1 MNEKYFYDRIR
12 RAVFGGRLTAGQVE
26 GVSKILAFRDQMW
39 PGMSDDELAYV
50 LATTVHETAH
60 TMQPITERGSQ
71 KYLRSKPY
79 WPWIGRGL
87 VQITWERNY
96 KLFRIDNPDDALKW
110 PVALDV
116 MFRGMVKGMFTGKK
130 LADYIVPGRKP
141 NYIGARRI
149 INGTDRAKLVAGYAF
164 SFQDAFKQANAGP
177 NSAPAARA
185 RT

>member
-1 MNEKYFYDRIR
+1 MNEKYFYDRIK
-12 RAVFGGRLTAGQVE
+12 RAVFGGRLTPGQFE

-50 LATTVHETAH
+50 LATVVHETAH

-71 KYLRSKPY
+71 KYLRAKPY

-96 KLFRIDNPDDALKW
+96 KLFRITNPDDALKW

-116 MFRGMVKGMFTGKK
+116 LFRGMVKGMFTGKK

-141 NYIGARRI
+141 NYVGARRI
-149 INGTDRAKLVAGYAF
+149 INGTDKAGLIAGF
-164 SFQDAFKQANAGP
+164 ALSFQDAFKQANAGP
-177 NSAPAARA
+177 NRLPAAGA
-185 RT
+185 QA